1 MLTAAGGT
9 HIFPYIH
16 AYGYAVGTEH
26 SAGTARLG
34 NDPASSACDI
44 QGRLWGSSNIWVADA
59 SLNPTNG
66 GVNPA
71 LTVMANAMRVAGFV
85 KDN

>member
-1 MLTAAGGT
+1 MA
-9 HIFPYIH
+9 FVH
-16 AYGYAVGTEH
+16 AYGFAVGTEH

-34 NDPASSACDI
+34 DDPASSACDS
-44 QGRLWGSSNIWVADA
+44 QGRLWGSRNVWVADA
-59 SLNPTNG
+59 SLHPTNG

-85 KDN
+85 AGTS